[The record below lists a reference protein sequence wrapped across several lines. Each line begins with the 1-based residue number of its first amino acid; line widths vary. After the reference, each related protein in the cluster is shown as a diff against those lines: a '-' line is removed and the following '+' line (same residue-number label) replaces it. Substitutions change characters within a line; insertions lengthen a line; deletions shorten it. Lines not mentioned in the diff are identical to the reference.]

1 MSKGYLISLIVG
13 GAFLFGVFLIVMY
26 FISTYNSMVTLNETA
41 DSKWAQVENQYQ
53 RRFDLIPNL
62 VEIVKGYAKHES
74 GTFIAVTEAR
84 SKISQV
90 NFSAKDLSDPA
101 KFQQFQNAQDGL
113 SSALSKLMVVV
124 ENYPDLKANENFK
137 MLQIELAGT
146 ENRIAVE
153 RMRFNDEIK
162 SYNIKIKKFP
172 ANFIAGMF
180 GFSERPYFESD
191 EESKVAPKIEF

>member
-1 MSKGYLISLIVG
+1 MSKGCMISAIIG
-13 GAFLFGVFLIVMY
+13 GAIIFGLFLIVMY

-53 RRFDLIPNL
+53 RRFDLIPNY

-74 GTFIAVTEAR
+74 GTLIAVTEAR
-84 SKISQV
+84 SKVSQI
-90 NFSAKDLSDPA
+90 NLSADDLSDPI
-101 KFQQFQNAQDGL
+101 KFQQFQQAQDGL
-113 SSALSKLMVVV
+113 SSALAKLMVVV
-124 ENYPDLKANENFK
+124 EAYPELKANENFK
-137 MLQIELAGT
+137 KLQDELAGT

-172 ANFIAGMF
+172 ANFIAGIF
-180 GFSERPYFESD
+180 GFSERPYFEI
-191 EESKVAPKIEF
+191 EKGTEKAPKMEF